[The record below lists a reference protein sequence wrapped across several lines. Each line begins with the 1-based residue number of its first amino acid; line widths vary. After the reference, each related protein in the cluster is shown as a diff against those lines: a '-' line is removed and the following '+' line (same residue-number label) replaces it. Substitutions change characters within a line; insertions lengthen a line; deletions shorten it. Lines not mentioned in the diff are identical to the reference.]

1 MEIMR
6 KLSALCIYPL
16 ISFLISLTLT
26 SLCIRVLPLL
36 GFVDRGG
43 GRHIHK
49 GTVPRGGGIAV
60 AAAVFFTL
68 LAYAITNP
76 GADVPQLLKLAVPAG
91 IIVVLGIVDDRIGL
105 RSWVKLIF
113 QILAALLIWY
123 WHPICRD
130 MTIYGYALRW
140 YISLPITVLWIV
152 GVINAFNMIDGL
164 DGLASGLA
172 VISGVCLSIWF
183 FSRNDPRALAM
194 LIFVGACL
202 GFLRWNFA
210 PAKIFLGDT
219 GSMFIGLFLAVAGG
233 GTLDKTA
240 TLISLVLP
248 PLIIGVPIFDM
259 VLAVWRRSVRKWMNP
274 DAKGLMDAD
283 SDHLHHRLLRDN
295 HSHSRSAGMM
305 YMLGLIFAGMA
316 ALLLLFRD
324 LSSAIAFALVLLTLL
339 VMLRRLAVVEL
350 FDSMTFLR
358 RSHRRKRLLL
368 LVAQPLFD
376 LLVVGFSAGFFDY
389 MIRKMLEVRF
399 IVYASLPVIVM
410 LTLGSVY
417 RVFWFR
423 ASMRDRG
430 KLFFLSLIGGSI
442 SVAVL
447 YFMHF
452 HAEPPPHFAE
462 GSVLFVLMTGM
473 LLLLER
479 FMLHYIEAAWYR
491 LFFMEYR
498 HPGVRKVLL
507 VGAGD
512 RMRVCM
518 FCYSCARRSIRMEN
532 VVGVIDDD
540 RRLTGRRSW
549 DVPVRGT
556 AADLE
561 RIYESTPFERVLVTT
576 KKLRAETR
584 ERIAAFCNAK
594 GIECREFVTEG
605 WGLDITPPSR
615 VSRVRVFSEKF
626 PWLPVDIVYIALI
639 SFLVPSPAPY
649 RWLCVALGTLLPL
662 ILMAANGVYRVSW
675 LRAGINAR
683 WRLLKSSA
691 LGGFLAQAGFT
702 VWILF
707 HCGRG
712 TLDAGWKIGVLLYM
726 AALVGGLQ
734 FFRLLQHPAV
744 FYAVNP
750 RRRRPG
756 EKMVIFGGGLFCR
769 LYLQLR
775 MSDPSKERPE
785 IVGIIDDDEVLH
797 GLFCN
802 GIRVIGGTDDL
813 ENIYQRYPF
822 ERILLAVNMISGSAL
837 ARLHEFC
844 VAHGV
849 KLGAFTVREK
859 HLSGRQ

>member
-1 MEIMR
+1 M
-6 KLSALCIYPL
+6 CIYPL

-26 SLCIRVLPLL
+26 SLCIRILPLL

-43 GRHIHK
+43 GRHIHQ

-60 AAAVFFTL
+60 ALAVFFTT
-68 LAYAITNP
+68 LAHAITSP
-76 GADVPQLLKLAVPAG
+76 DADVAALFKLIVPAG
-91 IIVVLGIVDDRIGL
+91 IIVILGVVDDRVGL

-113 QILAALLIWY
+113 QILAAVLIWW
-123 WHPICRD
+123 WHPICHD
-130 MTIYGYALRW
+130 MTIYGHVLPPYV
-140 YISLPITVLWIV
+140 SLPITVLWIV

-183 FSRNDPRALAM
+183 FSRKDPRALEM

-240 TLISLVLP
+240 TLVSLVLP

-259 VLAVWRRSVRKWMNP
+259 VLAVWRRSVRKWLYP

-283 SDHLHHRLLRDN
+283 SDHLHHRLLRGN

-305 YMLGLIFAGMA
+305 YVLGLVFAGMA

-324 LSSAIAFALVLLTLL
+324 RSSAVAFALVLLTLL

-350 FDSMTFLR
+350 FDSMAFLR
-358 RSHRRKRLLL
+358 QTHRRKRLLL
-368 LVAQPLFD
+368 LVSQPLID
-376 LLVVGFSAGFFDY
+376 LLIVGFSAGFFDY
-389 MIRKMLEVRF
+389 MIRGMLEVRF
-399 IVYASLPVIVM
+399 IVYASLPVMVM
-410 LTLGSVY
+410 LTAGFSY
-417 RVFWFR
+417 RVFWLR
-423 ASMRDRG
+423 ATMRDRG
-430 KLFFLSLIGGSI
+430 RLFLMSLIGGGI

-447 YFMHF
+447 YFVHF
-452 HAEPPPHFAE
+452 QRAVPEDFAK
-462 GSVLFVLMTGM
+462 GALLFVLMTGM
-473 LLLLER
+473 LLLFER

-498 HPGVRKVLL
+498 HPGTRKVLL

-512 RMRVCM
+512 RMRVCV
-518 FCYSCARRSIRMEN
+518 FCYFCARRNIRMEN
-532 VVGVIDDD
+532 IVGVIDDD
-540 RRLTGRRSW
+540 PRLTGRRSW
-549 DVPVRGT
+549 DVTVRGT
-556 AADLE
+556 TADLE
-561 RIYESTPFERVLVTT
+561 RIYDSTPFDRMLITT
-576 KKLRAETR
+576 KKLHSETR
-584 ERIAAFCNAK
+584 KRIAEFCEAK
-594 GIECREFVTEG
+594 HIECEEFIAEG
-605 WGLDITPPSR
+605 WGVDSTPPSR

-626 PWLPVDIVYIALI
+626 PWLPVDIVILAAASL
-639 SFLVPSPAPY
+639 LVPSPDAPS
-649 RWLCVALGTLLPL
+649 RWFGIALSVLLPL
-662 ILMAANGVYRVSW
+662 ILMAATGVYRVSW

-691 LGGFLAQAGFT
+691 AGGCLAQAVFAAW
-702 VWILF
+702 VWF
-707 HCGRG
+707 HRG
-712 TLDAGWKIGVLLYM
+712 YEFFDAGWTIGVLLY
-726 AALVGGLQ
+726 LLLIISGLQ

-744 FYAVNP
+744 FYMLNP

-756 EKMVIFGGGLFCR
+756 GKMVIFGGGLFCR

-785 IVGIIDDDEVLH
+785 IVGIIDDDEVIH
-797 GLFCN
+797 GMFCN
-802 GIRVIGGTDDL
+802 GIRVIGGSNDL
-813 ENIYQRYPF
+813 EAVYKRYPF
-822 ERILLAVNMISGSAL
+822 ERILLAVNVISGPGL
-837 ARLHEFC
+837 TRLHEFC
-844 VAHGV
+844 AAHGV
-849 KLGAFTVREK
+849 KLGAFTVRGK
-859 HLSGRQ
+859 KWVGRQ